1 MERNLDRKTL
11 SFSKGMT
18 NVPSDLLSEDSELAY
33 SQNIIYRNGE
43 MVPIQ
48 KMKPFGTVGGT
59 ILFVHKMADFEN
71 IITYDKY
78 VGDSGENK
86 YTIRCYKK
94 SDLNAPIGE
103 FEGEGEVKDAQAV
116 GNTLVLATDNGLRYI
131 LYESDTYKDL
141 GMNIPNLKCNFT
153 FEKPTNNYI
162 PEESERTLMNISN
175 DVDGPDA
182 WKCYYDA
189 NGKFLHAAGDEPS
202 GIFQQG
208 TYHHFSIKVSTDGSH
223 EKGFQE
229 TVQGHVAQA
238 INWVKSKNMFAFPFF
253 VRCAFRLFDGSYT
266 KITTPYICY
275 PTINRNCRFSSAT
288 FDRTHNTY
296 MDLRQ
301 MTGKESIFYFIE
313 YSELKFK
320 FEPISNDWRDI
331 IKEIVVFASDQVLPF
346 RLDSGWKLVSPND
359 TYMKPSANFGYD
371 KYRELPFNY
380 DKQAMASHT
389 ITVHSEIQPEYKTD
403 QEIIDEL
410 LTKSQFYKLF
420 SVKASDKVMDGNW
433 HYSVN
438 GIKDGD
444 RTFIAK
450 GVVENLTTQT
460 QLNVDDYYGWAKAT
474 AERLYTYNGRLQAIG
489 LLRYPFG
496 GFSNFTGRD
505 LTGDDY
511 YYMYTHIVTN
521 TSDTWTMNVASVNKS
536 FLRGWIYYPDP
547 NATEIILYS
556 GEKYLRIPLIIHPM
570 LNGSY
575 SFTNLPSAE
584 GDAEFESITEDEM
597 IELVK
602 NLNQPEYLDSQIFTS
617 VVNNPFV
624 FEASGDNTVGTG
636 KILGIVANTEAVSQG
651 QFGQYPL
658 LVFTDE
664 GIYAMSVNAEG
675 LYSSIHPISREVCNN
690 ADSITPTDKVVY
702 FTSEKGLMA
711 TSGGEAICVSG
722 QLSGGKNRGLPSD
735 FLPFK
740 TFLENCLI
748 AYDYKASLLRIFNK
762 KTSYH
767 YVYNMVDKIF
777 SISHN
782 YTSSKIFCRTV
793 ANNYPDNL
801 VQFDDSSVYS
811 LTNIPLAE
819 DDANDYDCV
828 MTTRP
833 LKLGGSTILKSLR
846 GLKHLLDS
854 DAGTVSVTVYGS
866 NNGKDWIALKS
877 LFGKPWKYFKLEY
890 SFKNFKAS
898 DSFAGS
904 IIETQSRREDKIR

>member
-11 SFSKGMT
+11 IFSKGMT

-48 KMKPFGTVGGT
+48 RMEPFGTVGGT
-59 ILFVHKMADFEN
+59 ILFIHKMADFEN
-71 IITYDKY
+71 VITYDRDP
-78 VGDSGENK
+78 GTNK

-94 SDLNAPIGE
+94 SDLKTAIGT
-103 FEGEGEVKDAQAV
+103 FEGDGEVKDAQSV
-116 GNTLVLATDNGLRYI
+116 GSTLVISTSNGIMYIKYKGAKYKDLGIDIPEPKIKFGFAVTNSVLPKTVSNNIASFIPSHKQVKYSLNGDGTINYDKYDNLYYDVIEMPTDVEKYDAVQNSIKGTAAQSINNVKENNYFIYPFFLRYAWK
-131 LYESDTYKDL
+131 LYDGTYSKISNPIICYPSARRSGNFYVYQAYTSDWTCMIRYEPYYGKLQFRVPLQDLDNWDDIIKELVVFASEGVPQFSIDEDWIFSEPRKYDGIRYDGTVSDTYKRVGYYYKHWSESDY
-141 GMNIPNLKCNFT
+141 NNL
-153 FEKPTNNYI
+153 
-162 PEESERTLMNISN
+162 
-175 DVDGPDA
+175 
-182 WKCYYDA
+182 
-189 NGKFLHAAGDEPS
+189 LHITP
-202 GIFQQG
+202 
-208 TYHHFSIKVSTDGSH
+208 
-223 EKGFQE
+223 
-229 TVQGHVAQA
+229 QA
-238 INWVKSKNMFAFPFF
+238 
-253 VRCAFRLFDGSYT
+253 
-266 KITTPYICY
+266 
-275 PTINRNCRFSSAT
+275 
-288 FDRTHNTY
+288 
-296 MDLRQ
+296 
-301 MTGKESIFYFIE
+301 FI
-313 YSELKFK
+313 LPKKFK
-320 FEPISNDWRDI
+320 
-331 IKEIVVFASDQVLPF
+331 
-346 RLDSGWKLVSPND
+346 
-359 TYMKPSANFGYD
+359 
-371 KYRELPFNY
+371 
-380 DKQAMASHT
+380 
-389 ITVHSEIQPEYKTD
+389 TD
-403 QEIIDEL
+403 DEIIDEL
-410 LTKSQFYKLF
+410 TKKTQFYKLF
-420 SVKASDKVMDGNW
+420 SLKTKSQYMDSFTYDANTVM
-433 HYSVN
+433 
-438 GIKDGD
+438 KDH
-444 RTFIAK
+444 T
-450 GVVENLTTQT
+450 VENLTSQE
-460 QLNVDDYYGWAKAT
+460 QLPNDDYYGWAKIT
-474 AERLYTYNGRLQAIG
+474 TDKMYTYNSRIN
-489 LLRYPFG
+489 LLGIKRYPFR
-496 GFSNFTGRD
+496 GFNQFTAVPGRIGEGF
-505 LTGDDY
+505 TF
-511 YYMYTHIVTN
+511 YTHIVN
-521 TSDTWTMNVASVNKS
+521 DGIDAWVKSDNNDNLCEATIP
-536 FLRGWIYYPDP
+536 GWLYYPDP
-547 NATEIILYS
+547 HATEMIIRRTTSDLAGIRVKLS
-556 GEKYLRIPLIIHPM
+556 QHPM

-575 SFTNLPSAE
+575 AFVSLPTNEEISDDEAAPSVDTNACE
-584 GDAEFESITEDEM
+584 T
-597 IELVK
+597 
-602 NLNQPEYLDSQIFTS
+602 LDSQIFTS

-690 ADSITPTDKVVY
+690 TDSITPTDKVVY

-801 VQFDDSSVYS
+801 VQFDDSTVYS

-846 GLKHLLDS
+846 GLKHLFDS
-854 DAGTVSVTVYGS
+854 DTGTVSVTVYGS
-866 NNGKDWIALKS
+866 NNGKDWVKLKS

-904 IIETQSRREDKIR
+904 IIETQIRREDKIR

>member
-48 KMKPFGTVGGT
+48 KMEPFGTVGGT

-71 IITYDKY
+71 IITYDRDP
-78 VGDSGENK
+78 GTNK

-94 SDLNAPIGE
+94 SDLKTAIGT
-103 FEGEGEVKDAQAV
+103 FEGKGEVKDAQAV
-116 GNTLVLATDNGLRYI
+116 GNTLVLATDKGLRYI
-131 LYESDTYKDL
+131 RHIGEKYKDL
-141 GMNIPNLKCNFT
+141 GT
-153 FEKPTNNYI
+153 DI
-162 PEESERTLMNISN
+162 PEPRFRPMFSISN
-175 DVDGPDA
+175 KSLPKTVRNNIVSFVERGDRVNFSLNGDGTIN
-182 WKCYYDA
+182 YD
-189 NGKFLHAAGDEPS
+189 GSDSF
-202 GIFQQG
+202 
-208 TYHHFSIKVSTDGSH
+208 YHKLKMPTDTDKYDNLQTSIKGTA
-223 EKGFQE
+223 
-229 TVQGHVAQA
+229 AQA
-238 INWVKSKNMFAFPFF
+238 INIVKQNNYFIYPFF
-253 VRCAFRLFDGSYT
+253 IRFAWKLYDGTYA
-266 KITTPYICY
+266 KISNPIICY
-275 PTINRNCRFSSAT
+275 PTARRSGNFLVWDN
-288 FDRTHNTY
+288 Y
-296 MDLRQ
+296 
-301 MTGKESIFYFIE
+301 TGSPNFVYIQYVPYYGKLHFEANNQSVGEWDDIVKE
-313 YSELKFK
+313 L
-320 FEPISNDWRDI
+320 
-331 IKEIVVFASDQVLPF
+331 VVFATTGVPQFNIDDDWVFREPKNVDNIRYDGITFSAYKKIGYYFKSNTDSDFDDFYHVFP
-346 RLDSGWKLVSPND
+346 R
-359 TYMKPSANFGYD
+359 NFIEP
-371 KYRELPFNY
+371 K
-380 DKQAMASHT
+380 S
-389 ITVHSEIQPEYKTD
+389 YKTD
-403 QEIIDEL
+403 EEIIEEL
-410 LTKSQFYKLF
+410 SKKSQFYKLF
-420 SVKASDKVMDGNW
+420 SMKVGSEYMDGYN
-433 HYSVN
+433 Y
-438 GIKDGD
+438 D
-444 RTFIAK
+444 AK
-450 GVVENLTTQT
+450 AVIRDHTVENLTTQE
-460 QLNVDDYYGWAKAT
+460 QLPKDDYYGWTKT
-474 AERLYTYNGRLQAIG
+474 VTDKLYVYNSRINMLGIK
-489 LLRYPFG
+489 RYPFR
-496 GFSNFTGRD
+496 GFNLFTAVDKLNNEGF
-505 LTGDDY
+505 TF
-511 YYMYTHIVTN
+511 YTHIV
-521 TSDTWTMNVASVNKS
+521 SDTMDAWVKSDEVSVYGGTIP
-536 FLRGWIYYPDP
+536 GWLYYPDP
-547 NATEIILYS
+547 HATEMIIRRTTSDLA
-556 GEKYLRIPLIIHPM
+556 GIRIKLTQHPM
-570 LNGSY
+570 LNGAYAFVSLP
-575 SFTNLPSAE
+575 TNEEISGNVAAPTVDTSAYE
-584 GDAEFESITEDEM
+584 T
-597 IELVK
+597 
-602 NLNQPEYLDSQIFTS
+602 LDSQIFTS

-690 ADSITPTDKVVY
+690 VDSITPTDKVVY

-722 QLSGGKNRGLPSD
+722 QLSGGKNRGLPSS

-782 YTSSKIFCRTV
+782 YTGSKIFCRTV

-801 VQFDDSSVYS
+801 VQFDDSTVYS

-846 GLKHLLDS
+846 GLKHLFDS
-854 DAGTVSVTVYGS
+854 DTGTVSVTVYGS
-866 NNGKDWIALKS
+866 NNGKDWVKLKS
-877 LFGKPWKYFKLEY
+877 LFGKPWKYFRLEY

-898 DSFAGS
+898 DSFVGS

>member
-48 KMKPFGTVGGT
+48 KMEPFGTVGGT

-131 LYESDTYKDL
+131 RHIGKKYKDL
-141 GMNIPNLKCNFT
+141 GTDIPEPKFRPMFSVSNKALPKT
-153 FEKPTNNYI
+153 ITNNIASFVDNGVRVNY
-162 PEESERTLMNISN
+162 SFNGDGTLNY
-175 DVDGPDA
+175 DGTDL
-182 WKCYYDA
+182 YYNKYKMPTDTDKYDNLQA
-189 NGKFLHAAGDEPS
+189 
-202 GIFQQG
+202 
-208 TYHHFSIKVSTDGSH
+208 SIKGTA
-223 EKGFQE
+223 
-229 TVQGHVAQA
+229 AQA
-238 INWVKSKNMFAFPFF
+238 INIVKQNNYFIYPFF
-253 VRCAFRLFDGSYT
+253 IRFAWKLYDGTYA
-266 KITTPYICY
+266 KISNPIICY
-275 PTINRNCRFSSAT
+275 PTARRSGNFIVGDNYLGSQHRMYIQYAP
-288 FDRTHNTY
+288 Y
-296 MDLRQ
+296 Y
-301 MTGKESIFYFIE
+301 GKLHFEANNQSIGE
-313 YSELKFK
+313 W
-320 FEPISNDWRDI
+320 DDI
-331 IKEIVVFASDQVLPF
+331 IKELVVFATTGVPQFNIDDDWVFRDPQNVDSIRYDGITFSVYKKIGYYFKPITDSDFDDFYHVFP
-346 RLDSGWKLVSPND
+346 R
-359 TYMKPSANFGYD
+359 NFIEP
-371 KYRELPFNY
+371 K
-380 DKQAMASHT
+380 S
-389 ITVHSEIQPEYKTD
+389 YKTD
-403 QEIIDEL
+403 EEIIDEL
-410 LTKSQFYKLF
+410 TKKSQFYKLF
-420 SVKASDKVMDGNW
+420 SMKIGSEYMDGKS
-433 HYSVN
+433 Y
-438 GIKDGD
+438 D
-444 RTFIAK
+444 AK
-450 GVVENLTTQT
+450 YAIRDHIVENLTTQE
-460 QLNVDDYYGWAKAT
+460 QLPKDDYYGWTKT
-474 AERLYTYNGRLQAIG
+474 VTDNLYVYNNRINMLGIK
-489 LLRYPFG
+489 RYPFR
-496 GFSNFTGRD
+496 GFNLFTAVDKSSGEGF
-505 LTGDDY
+505 TF
-511 YYMYTHIVTN
+511 YTHIV
-521 TSDTWTMNVASVNKS
+521 SDTMDAWVKS
-536 FLRGWIYYPDP
+536 DNNTIPEGTIPGWLYYPDP
-547 NATEIILYS
+547 HATEMIIRRTTSDLAGIRVKLS
-556 GEKYLRIPLIIHPM
+556 QHPM
-570 LNGSY
+570 LNGAYAFVS
-575 SFTNLPSAE
+575 LPSNDEISGNIAAPTV
-584 GDAEFESITEDEM
+584 DANAYET
-597 IELVK
+597 
-602 NLNQPEYLDSQIFTS
+602 LDSQIFTS

-711 TSGGEAICVSG
+711 TSGGEAFCVSG
-722 QLSGGKNRGLPSD
+722 QLSGGKNRGLPSG

-801 VQFDDSSVYS
+801 VQFDDSTVYS
-811 LTNIPLAE
+811 LTNIPLTE
-819 DDANDYDCV
+819 DDTNDYNCV

-846 GLKHLLDS
+846 GLKHLFDS
-854 DAGTVSVTVYGS
+854 DTGTVSVTVFGS
-866 NNGKDWIALKS
+866 NNGKDWAALTS

>member
-11 SFSKGMT
+11 SFSNGMT

-48 KMKPFGTVGGT
+48 KMEPFGTVSGT

-71 IITYDKY
+71 VITYDRDP
-78 VGDSGENK
+78 GTNK

-94 SDLNAPIGE
+94 SDLKTAIGT
-103 FEGEGEVKDAQAV
+103 FEGDGEVKDAQAV
-116 GNTLVLATDNGLRYI
+116 GSTLVLATDKGLRYI
-131 LYESDTYKDL
+131 RKIGEKYKDL
-141 GMNIPNLKCNFT
+141 GMD
-153 FEKPTNNYI
+153 I
-162 PEESERTLMNISN
+162 PEPKFRPMFSVSNKALPKTVKNNIISF
-175 DVDGPDA
+175 VDKADRV
-182 WKCYYDA
+182 
-189 NGKFLHAAGDEPS
+189 N
-202 GIFQQG
+202 
-208 TYHHFSIKVSTDGSH
+208 FSINGDGTINYDGSDWFYDKLKMPTDIDKYDNLQTSI
-223 EKGFQE
+223 KG
-229 TVQGHVAQA
+229 TAAQA
-238 INWVKSKNMFAFPFF
+238 INIVKQNNYFIYPFF
-253 VRCAFRLFDGSYT
+253 MRFAWKLYDGTYA
-266 KITTPYICY
+266 KISNPIICY
-275 PTINRNCRFSSAT
+275 PTARRSGNFLVLDN
-288 FDRTHNTY
+288 Y
-296 MDLRQ
+296 
-301 MTGKESIFYFIE
+301 TGKPNYVYIQYVPYYGKLHFEANNQSIGE
-313 YSELKFK
+313 W
-320 FEPISNDWRDI
+320 DDI
-331 IKEIVVFASDQVLPF
+331 IKELVVFATTGVPQFNIDDDWVFREPDSVDSIRYDGITFSVYKKIGYYFKSITDSDFDDFYHVFP
-346 RLDSGWKLVSPND
+346 R
-359 TYMKPSANFGYD
+359 NFIEP
-371 KYRELPFNY
+371 K
-380 DKQAMASHT
+380 S
-389 ITVHSEIQPEYKTD
+389 YKTD
-403 QEIIDEL
+403 EEIIDEL
-410 LTKSQFYKLF
+410 TKKSQFYKLF
-420 SVKASDKVMDGNW
+420 SMKIGSEYMDGKS
-433 HYSVN
+433 Y
-438 GIKDGD
+438 D
-444 RTFIAK
+444 AK
-450 GVVENLTTQT
+450 YVIRDHTVENLTTQE
-460 QLNVDDYYGWAKAT
+460 QLPKDDYYGWTKT
-474 AERLYTYNGRLQAIG
+474 VTDNLYVYNNRINMLGIK
-489 LLRYPFG
+489 RYPFR
-496 GFSNFTGRD
+496 GFNLFTAVDKSSGEGF
-505 LTGDDY
+505 TF
-511 YYMYTHIVTN
+511 YTHIV
-521 TSDTWTMNVASVNKS
+521 SDTMDAWVKSDEISVYEGTIP
-536 FLRGWIYYPDP
+536 GWLYYPDP
-547 NATEIILYS
+547 HATEMIIRRTTSDLAGIRVKLS
-556 GEKYLRIPLIIHPM
+556 QHPM

-575 SFTNLPSAE
+575 AFVSLPTNEEISDDEAAPSVDTNACE
-584 GDAEFESITEDEM
+584 T
-597 IELVK
+597 
-602 NLNQPEYLDSQIFTS
+602 LDSQIFTS

-722 QLSGGKNRGLPSD
+722 QLSGGKNRGLPSG

-801 VQFDDSSVYS
+801 VQFDDSTVYS

-846 GLKHLLDS
+846 GLKHLFDS
-854 DAGTVSVTVYGS
+854 DDGTVSVTVYGS
-866 NNGKDWIALKS
+866 NNGKDWVKLKS

>member
-48 KMKPFGTVGGT
+48 KMEPFGTVSGT

-71 IITYDKY
+71 IITYDRDP
-78 VGDSGENK
+78 GTNK
-86 YTIRCYKK
+86 YTIRCYKM
-94 SDLNAPIGE
+94 SDLKTAIGT
-103 FEGEGEVKDAQAV
+103 FEGDGEVKDAQAV

-131 LYESDTYKDL
+131 RHIGKKYKDL
-141 GMNIPNLKCNFT
+141 GT
-153 FEKPTNNYI
+153 DI
-162 PEESERTLMNISN
+162 PEPKFRPMFSVSNKALPKTVKNNIISF
-175 DVDGPDA
+175 VDKADRV
-182 WKCYYDA
+182 
-189 NGKFLHAAGDEPS
+189 N
-202 GIFQQG
+202 
-208 TYHHFSIKVSTDGSH
+208 FSINGDGTINYDGSDWFYDKLKTPTDTDKYDNLQTSI
-223 EKGFQE
+223 KG
-229 TVQGHVAQA
+229 TAAQA
-238 INWVKSKNMFAFPFF
+238 INIVKQNNYFIYPFF
-253 VRCAFRLFDGSYT
+253 IRFAWKLYDGTYA
-266 KITTPYICY
+266 KISNPIICY
-275 PTINRNCRFSSAT
+275 PTARRSGNFLVWDN
-288 FDRTHNTY
+288 Y
-296 MDLRQ
+296 
-301 MTGKESIFYFIE
+301 TGKPNYVYIQYAPYYGKLHFEANNQSIGE
-313 YSELKFK
+313 W
-320 FEPISNDWRDI
+320 DDI
-331 IKEIVVFASDQVLPF
+331 IKELVVFATTGVPQFNIDDDWIFREPDSVDSIRYDGITFSVYKKIGYYFKSITDSDFDDFYHVFP
-346 RLDSGWKLVSPND
+346 R
-359 TYMKPSANFGYD
+359 NFIEP
-371 KYRELPFNY
+371 K
-380 DKQAMASHT
+380 S
-389 ITVHSEIQPEYKTD
+389 YKTD
-403 QEIIDEL
+403 EEIIDEL
-410 LTKSQFYKLF
+410 MKKSQFYKLF
-420 SVKASDKVMDGNW
+420 SMKIGSEYMDGKN
-433 HYSVN
+433 Y
-438 GIKDGD
+438 D
-444 RTFIAK
+444 AK
-450 GVVENLTTQT
+450 YVIRDHTVENLTTQE
-460 QLNVDDYYGWAKAT
+460 QLPKDDYYGWTKT
-474 AERLYTYNGRLQAIG
+474 VTDNLYVYNNRINMLGIK
-489 LLRYPFG
+489 RYPFC
-496 GFSNFTGRD
+496 GFNLFTAVDKSSGEGF
-505 LTGDDY
+505 TF
-511 YYMYTHIVTN
+511 YTHIV
-521 TSDTWTMNVASVNKS
+521 SDTMDAWVKSDNVIVYEGTIP
-536 FLRGWIYYPDP
+536 GWLYYPDP
-547 NATEIILYS
+547 HATEMIIRRTTSDLAGIRVKLS
-556 GEKYLRIPLIIHPM
+556 QHPM
-570 LNGSY
+570 LNGAYAFVS
-575 SFTNLPSAE
+575 LPSN
-584 GDAEFESITEDEM
+584 DE
-597 IELVK
+597 ISGNVAAPTVDTNAYET
-602 NLNQPEYLDSQIFTS
+602 LDSQIFTS

-801 VQFDDSSVYS
+801 VQFDDSTVYS

-819 DDANDYDCV
+819 DDANDYDCI
-828 MTTRP
+828 MTTRS

-846 GLKHLLDS
+846 GLKHLFDS
-854 DAGTVSVTVYGS
+854 DTGTVSVRVYGS
-866 NNGKDWIALKS
+866 NNGKDWVALKS

>member
-18 NVPSDLLSEDSELAY
+18 NVPSDLLSDDSELAY

-48 KMKPFGTVGGT
+48 KMEPFGTVSGT
-59 ILFVHKMADFEN
+59 ILFVHKIADFEN
-71 IITYDKY
+71 IITYDRDP
-78 VGDSGENK
+78 GTNK

-94 SDLNAPIGE
+94 SDLKTAIGT
-103 FEGEGEVKDAQAV
+103 FEGKGEVKDAQAV

-131 LYESDTYKDL
+131 RNIGKKYKDL
-141 GMNIPNLKCNFT
+141 GT
-153 FEKPTNNYI
+153 DI
-162 PEESERTLMNISN
+162 PEPKFRPMFSVSNKVLPKTVKNNIISF
-175 DVDGPDA
+175 VDKTDRV
-182 WKCYYDA
+182 
-189 NGKFLHAAGDEPS
+189 N
-202 GIFQQG
+202 
-208 TYHHFSIKVSTDGSH
+208 FSINGDGTINYDGSDWFYDKLKTPTDTDKYDNLQTSI
-223 EKGFQE
+223 KG
-229 TVQGHVAQA
+229 TAAQA
-238 INWVKSKNMFAFPFF
+238 INIVKQNNYFIYPFF
-253 VRCAFRLFDGSYT
+253 IRFAWKLYDGTYA
-266 KITTPYICY
+266 KISNPIICY
-275 PTINRNCRFSSAT
+275 PTARRSGNFLVWDN
-288 FDRTHNTY
+288 Y
-296 MDLRQ
+296 
-301 MTGKESIFYFIE
+301 TGKPNYVYIQYAPYYGKLHFEANNQSIGE
-313 YSELKFK
+313 W
-320 FEPISNDWRDI
+320 DDI
-331 IKEIVVFASDQVLPF
+331 IKELVVFATTGVPQFNIDDDWVFREPDSVDSIRYDGITFSVYKKIGYYFKSITDSDFDDFYHVFP
-346 RLDSGWKLVSPND
+346 R
-359 TYMKPSANFGYD
+359 NFIEP
-371 KYRELPFNY
+371 K
-380 DKQAMASHT
+380 S
-389 ITVHSEIQPEYKTD
+389 YKTD
-403 QEIIDEL
+403 EEIIDEL
-410 LTKSQFYKLF
+410 TKKSQFYKLF
-420 SVKASDKVMDGNW
+420 SMKIGSEYMDGKN
-433 HYSVN
+433 Y
-438 GIKDGD
+438 D
-444 RTFIAK
+444 AK
-450 GVVENLTTQT
+450 YVIRDHIVENLTTQE
-460 QLNVDDYYGWAKAT
+460 QLPKDDYYGWTKT
-474 AERLYTYNGRLQAIG
+474 VTDNLYVYNNRINMLGIK
-489 LLRYPFG
+489 RYPFR
-496 GFSNFTGRD
+496 GFNLFAAVDKSSGEGFTF
-505 LTGDDY
+505 
-511 YYMYTHIVTN
+511 YTHIV
-521 TSDTWTMNVASVNKS
+521 SDTMDAWVKS
-536 FLRGWIYYPDP
+536 DEIRVYEGTVPGWLYYPDP
-547 NATEIILYS
+547 HATEMIIRRTTSDLAGIRVKLS
-556 GEKYLRIPLIIHPM
+556 QHPM
-570 LNGSY
+570 LNGAYAFVS
-575 SFTNLPSAE
+575 LPSNDEISGNVAAPAV
-584 GDAEFESITEDEM
+584 DANAYET
-597 IELVK
+597 
-602 NLNQPEYLDSQIFTS
+602 LDSQIFTT

-801 VQFDDSSVYS
+801 IQFDDSTVYS

-819 DDANDYDCV
+819 DDANYYDCV

-846 GLKHLLDS
+846 GLKHLFDS

-866 NNGKDWIALKS
+866 NNGKDWVALKS

>member
-48 KMKPFGTVGGT
+48 KMEPFGTVGGT

-71 IITYDKY
+71 IITYDRDP
-78 VGDSGENK
+78 GTNK

-94 SDLNAPIGE
+94 SNLNTPIGT
-103 FEGEGEVKDAQAV
+103 FEGNGEVKDAQAV
-116 GNTLVLATDNGLRYI
+116 GNTLVLATDKGLRYI
-131 LYESDTYKDL
+131 RKIGEKYKDL
-141 GMNIPNLKCNFT
+141 GMD
-153 FEKPTNNYI
+153 I
-162 PEESERTLMNISN
+162 PEPKFRPMFSVSNKALPKTVKNNIVSF
-175 DVDGPDA
+175 VDKTDRVNFSLNSDGTIN
-182 WKCYYDA
+182 YD
-189 NGKFLHAAGDEPS
+189 GSDWF
-202 GIFQQG
+202 
-208 TYHHFSIKVSTDGSH
+208 YHKLKMPTDTDKYDNLQTSIKGTA
-223 EKGFQE
+223 
-229 TVQGHVAQA
+229 AQA
-238 INWVKSKNMFAFPFF
+238 INIVKQNNYFIYPFF
-253 VRCAFRLFDGSYT
+253 IRFAWKLYDGTYA
-266 KITTPYICY
+266 KISNPIICY
-275 PTINRNCRFSSAT
+275 PTARRSGNFEVVDNYTGSPNSVYIQYVPYYGKLRFEANNQHIGEW
-288 FDRTHNTY
+288 D
-296 MDLRQ
+296 
-301 MTGKESIFYFIE
+301 
-313 YSELKFK
+313 
-320 FEPISNDWRDI
+320 DI
-331 IKEIVVFASDQVLPF
+331 IKELVVFATTGVPQFNIDDDWVFREPDSVDSIRYDGITFSVYKKIGYYFKSITDSDFDDFYHVFP
-346 RLDSGWKLVSPND
+346 R
-359 TYMKPSANFGYD
+359 NFIEP
-371 KYRELPFNY
+371 K
-380 DKQAMASHT
+380 S
-389 ITVHSEIQPEYKTD
+389 YKTD
-403 QEIIDEL
+403 EEIIDEL
-410 LTKSQFYKLF
+410 TKKSQFYKLF
-420 SVKASDKVMDGNW
+420 SMKIGSEYMDGKN
-433 HYSVN
+433 Y
-438 GIKDGD
+438 D
-444 RTFIAK
+444 AK
-450 GVVENLTTQT
+450 YVIRDHTVENLTTQE
-460 QLNVDDYYGWAKAT
+460 QLPKDDYYGWTKT
-474 AERLYTYNGRLQAIG
+474 VTDNLYVYNNRINMLGIK
-489 LLRYPFG
+489 RYPFRSFNLFTAVDKSSG
-496 GFSNFTGRD
+496 EGFTF
-505 LTGDDY
+505 
-511 YYMYTHIVTN
+511 YTHIV
-521 TSDTWTMNVASVNKS
+521 SDTMDAWVKSDNVIVYEGTIP
-536 FLRGWIYYPDP
+536 GWLYYPDP
-547 NATEIILYS
+547 HATEMIIRRTTSDLAGIRVKLS
-556 GEKYLRIPLIIHPM
+556 QHPM
-570 LNGSY
+570 LNGAYAFVS
-575 SFTNLPSAE
+575 LPSN
-584 GDAEFESITEDEM
+584 DE
-597 IELVK
+597 ISGNVAAPTVNANAYET
-602 NLNQPEYLDSQIFTS
+602 LDSQIFTS
-617 VVNNPFV
+617 VVSNPFV

-664 GIYAMSVNAEG
+664 GIYAMSVNSEG

-722 QLSGGKNRGLPSD
+722 QLSGGKNRGLPSS

-740 TFLENCLI
+740 NFLENCLI

-762 KTSYH
+762 NTSYH

-793 ANNYPDNL
+793 ASNYPDNL
-801 VQFDDSSVYS
+801 VQFDDSTVYS

-819 DDANDYDCV
+819 DDTNDYDCI

-846 GLKHLLDS
+846 GLKHLFDS
-854 DAGTVSVTVYGS
+854 DTGTVSVTVYGS

>member
-33 SQNIIYRNGE
+33 SQNIIYRNDE

-48 KMKPFGTVGGT
+48 KMEPFGTVTGT

-94 SDLNAPIGE
+94 SDLSTPIGT
-103 FEGEGEVKDAQAV
+103 FEGNGEVKDAQAV

-131 LYESDTYKDL
+131 RKIGEKYKDL
-141 GMNIPNLKCNFT
+141 GMD
-153 FEKPTNNYI
+153 I
-162 PEESERTLMNISN
+162 PEPKFRPMFSVSNKALPKTVKNNIVSF
-175 DVDGPDA
+175 VDKTDRVNFSLNSDGTIN
-182 WKCYYDA
+182 YDGSDWFYDKLKMPTDTDKYD
-189 NGKFLHAAGDEPS
+189 NL
-202 GIFQQG
+202 Q
-208 TYHHFSIKVSTDGSH
+208 TSIKGTA
-223 EKGFQE
+223 
-229 TVQGHVAQA
+229 AQA
-238 INWVKSKNMFAFPFF
+238 INIVKQNNYFIYPFF
-253 VRCAFRLFDGSYT
+253 MRFAWKLYDGTYA
-266 KITTPYICY
+266 KISNPIICY
-275 PTINRNCRFSSAT
+275 PTARRSGNFLVFADYVGSPSRVMIQYVPYYGQLRFEANNQSVGEW
-288 FDRTHNTY
+288 D
-296 MDLRQ
+296 
-301 MTGKESIFYFIE
+301 
-313 YSELKFK
+313 
-320 FEPISNDWRDI
+320 DI
-331 IKEIVVFASDQVLPF
+331 IKELVVFATTGVPQFNIDDDWVFKEPNNV
-346 RLDSGWKLVSPND
+346 DSIRYDGITFSVYKKIGYYFKSITDPD
-359 TYMKPSANFGYD
+359 FDNFYHVFPRNFIEP
-371 KYRELPFNY
+371 K
-380 DKQAMASHT
+380 S
-389 ITVHSEIQPEYKTD
+389 YKTD
-403 QEIIDEL
+403 EEIIDEL
-410 LTKSQFYKLF
+410 TKKSQFYKLF
-420 SVKASDKVMDGNW
+420 SMKIGSEYMDGKI
-433 HYSVN
+433 Y
-438 GIKDGD
+438 D
-444 RTFIAK
+444 AK
-450 GVVENLTTQT
+450 YVIRDHIVENLTTQE
-460 QLNVDDYYGWAKAT
+460 QLPKDDYYGWTKT
-474 AERLYTYNGRLQAIG
+474 VTDNLYVYNNRINMLGIK
-489 LLRYPFG
+489 RYPFR
-496 GFSNFTGRD
+496 GFNLFTAVDKSSGEGF
-505 LTGDDY
+505 TF
-511 YYMYTHIVTN
+511 YTHIV
-521 TSDTWTMNVASVNKS
+521 SDTMDAWVKS
-536 FLRGWIYYPDP
+536 DNNTIPEGTIPGWLYYPDP
-547 NATEIILYS
+547 HATEMIVRRTTSDLAGIRVKLS
-556 GEKYLRIPLIIHPM
+556 QHPM
-570 LNGSY
+570 LNGAYAFVS
-575 SFTNLPSAE
+575 LPSN
-584 GDAEFESITEDEM
+584 DE
-597 IELVK
+597 ISGNVAAPTVDTNAYET
-602 NLNQPEYLDSQIFTS
+602 LDSQIFTS

-690 ADSITPTDKVVY
+690 SDSITPTDKVVY

-711 TSGGEAICVSG
+711 TSGGEAVCVSG
-722 QLSGGKNRGLPSD
+722 QLSGGKNRGLPSN
-735 FLPFK
+735 FQPFK

-748 AYDYKASLLRIFNK
+748 AYDYKASMLRIFNK

-782 YTSSKIFCRTV
+782 YTSSKIYCRTV

-801 VQFDDSSVYS
+801 VQFDDSTVYS

-846 GLKHLLDS
+846 GLKHLFDS
-854 DAGTVSVTVYGS
+854 DTGTVSVTVYGS
-866 NNGKDWIALKS
+866 NNGKDWIALRS

-898 DSFAGS
+898 DSFVGS